1 MIKYRIEYLVA
12 TPWLFVLFAYYLS
25 MALDNDS
32 AVQKPEKLYKEKR
45 LMLLVLIFVVIVLL
59 CSFVDME
66 FLHKLT
72 SNALIHV
79 EV

>member
-1 MIKYRIEYLVA
+1 MIKYRIEYLIA

-25 MALDNDS
+25 MSLDNDS

>member
-1 MIKYRIEYLVA
+1 MIKYRIEYLIA
-12 TPWLFVLFAYYLS
+12 TPWLFILFAYYLAMS
-25 MALDNDS
+25 LDDDS